1 MKAKDMSVAQIA
13 KEIEQLNR
21 VISNAESNRQ
31 FWQDE
36 MKRHLELGH
45 DVLNGKTEVL
55 WDWESEVK

>member
-1 MKAKDMSVAQIA
+1 MKAKQMSVAQIA
-13 KEIEQLNR
+13 KEIEQCNTL
-21 VISNAESNRQ
+21 ISNATSNRQ
-31 FWQDE
+31 FWLDE

>member
-13 KEIEQLNR
+13 KEIEKCNT
-21 VISNAESNRQ
+21 VIGNMTSNRQ
-31 FWQDE
+31 FCQDE